1 MNHLLFIG
9 NLGAGEII
17 VIALVVLLLFGGKK
31 IPELMKG
38 LGKGL
43 DALLGDDFTNEP
55 EVKSSLFL
63 PISQVE
69 SCAAQPRKQFDPD
82 ALADLADSIRQHGI
96 IQPLTVRKLQSGYY
110 QIIAGE
116 RRWRAS
122 RAAGLKEVPVRILEA
137 DDKLAMELALV
148 ENLQRE
154 DLNAIEEAQGIKA
167 LMDTLSLT
175 QDEAAERVGKSRP
188 AVANALRL
196 LKLPDSVIALVSDG
210 KLSPG
215 HARALLGFKDEQDII
230 ETADLIIEKGLTVRD
245 VEKLV
250 KKRNKEPKAEKP
262 AARRASYYDE
272 VELALTDFLGRK
284 VKVGTKPGKES
295 GVLEIDFF
303 DKDDLTRL
311 ADALKSLGD

>member
-1 MNHLLFIG
+1 M
-9 NLGAGEII
+9 A
-17 VIALVVLLLFGGKK
+17 AKK
-31 IPELMKG
+31 GG
-38 LGKGL
+38 LGRGL
-43 DALLGDDFTNEP
+43 DALFADNSIEEIASTSAVKLKIMDIEP
-55 EVKSSLFL
+55 NRD
-63 PISQVE
+63 
-69 SCAAQPRKQFDPD
+69 QPRKIFDED
-82 ALADLADSIRQHGI
+82 ALAELADSIAKHGV
-96 IQPLTVRKLQSGYY
+96 IQPLLVRPMPDGSY
-110 QIIAGE
+110 QLVAGE

-122 RAAGLKEVPVRILEA
+122 RMAGLTEVPVVIKELSDDEA
-137 DDKLAMELALV
+137 MALALI

-272 VELALTDFLGRK
+272 VEFALTDFLGRK

>member
-1 MNHLLFIG
+1 M
-9 NLGAGEII
+9 A
-17 VIALVVLLLFGGKK
+17 AKK
-31 IPELMKG
+31 GG
-38 LGKGL
+38 LGRGL
-43 DALLGDDFTNEP
+43 DALFADNSIEEIASTSAVKLKIMDIEP
-55 EVKSSLFL
+55 NRD
-63 PISQVE
+63 
-69 SCAAQPRKQFDPD
+69 QPRKIFDED
-82 ALADLADSIRQHGI
+82 ALAELADSIAKHGV
-96 IQPLTVRKLQSGYY
+96 IQPLLVRPMPDGSY
-110 QIIAGE
+110 QLVAGE

-122 RAAGLKEVPVRILEA
+122 RMAGLTEVPVVIKELSDDEA
-137 DDKLAMELALV
+137 MALALI

-245 VEKLV
+245 VEKIV

-262 AARRASYYDE
+262 ASRRASYYDE

>member
-1 MNHLLFIG
+1 M
-9 NLGAGEII
+9 A
-17 VIALVVLLLFGGKK
+17 AKK
-31 IPELMKG
+31 GG
-38 LGKGL
+38 LGRGL
-43 DALLGDDFTNEP
+43 DALFADNSIEEIASTSAVKLKIMDIEP
-55 EVKSSLFL
+55 NRD
-63 PISQVE
+63 
-69 SCAAQPRKQFDPD
+69 QPRKIFDED
-82 ALADLADSIRQHGI
+82 ALAELADSIAKHGV
-96 IQPLTVRKLQSGYY
+96 IQPLLVRPMPDGSY
-110 QIIAGE
+110 QLVAGE

-122 RAAGLKEVPVRILEA
+122 RMAGLTEVPVVIKELSDDEA
-137 DDKLAMELALV
+137 MALALI

-175 QDEAAERVGKSRP
+175 QAEAAERVGKSRP

>member
-1 MNHLLFIG
+1 M
-9 NLGAGEII
+9 A
-17 VIALVVLLLFGGKK
+17 AKK
-31 IPELMKG
+31 GG
-38 LGKGL
+38 LGRGL
-43 DALLGDDFTNEP
+43 DALFADNSIEEIASTSAVKLKIMDIEP
-55 EVKSSLFL
+55 NRD
-63 PISQVE
+63 
-69 SCAAQPRKQFDPD
+69 QPRKIFDED
-82 ALADLADSIRQHGI
+82 ALAELADSIAKHGV
-96 IQPLTVRKLQSGYY
+96 IQPLLVRPMPDGSY
-110 QIIAGE
+110 QLVAGE

-122 RAAGLKEVPVRILEA
+122 RMAGLTEVPVVIKELSDDEA
-137 DDKLAMELALV
+137 MALALI

-175 QDEAAERVGKSRP
+175 QDEAAEHVGKSRP

>member
-1 MNHLLFIG
+1 M
-9 NLGAGEII
+9 A
-17 VIALVVLLLFGGKK
+17 AKK
-31 IPELMKG
+31 GG
-38 LGKGL
+38 LGRGL
-43 DALLGDDFTNEP
+43 DALFADNSIEEIASTSAVKLKIMDIEP
-55 EVKSSLFL
+55 NRD
-63 PISQVE
+63 
-69 SCAAQPRKQFDPD
+69 QPRKIFDED
-82 ALADLADSIRQHGI
+82 ALAELADSIAKHGV
-96 IQPLTVRKLQSGYY
+96 IQPLLVRPMPDGSY
-110 QIIAGE
+110 QLVAGE

-122 RAAGLKEVPVRILEA
+122 RMAGLTEVPVVIKELSDDEA
-137 DDKLAMELALV
+137 MALALI

-167 LMDTLSLT
+167 LMDTFSLT

-230 ETADLIIEKGLTVRD
+230 ETANLIIEKGLTVRD

-250 KKRNKEPKAEKP
+250 KKRNKEPKAEKS

>member
-1 MNHLLFIG
+1 M
-9 NLGAGEII
+9 A
-17 VIALVVLLLFGGKK
+17 AKK
-31 IPELMKG
+31 GG
-38 LGKGL
+38 LGRGL
-43 DALLGDDFTNEP
+43 DALFADNSIEEIASTSAVKLKIMDIEP
-55 EVKSSLFL
+55 NRD
-63 PISQVE
+63 
-69 SCAAQPRKQFDPD
+69 QPRKIFDED
-82 ALADLADSIRQHGI
+82 ALAELADSIAKHGV
-96 IQPLTVRKLQSGYY
+96 IQPLLVRPMPDGSY
-110 QIIAGE
+110 QLVAGE

-122 RAAGLKEVPVRILEA
+122 RMAGLTEVPVVIKELSDDEA
-137 DDKLAMELALV
+137 MALALI

-230 ETADLIIEKGLTVRD
+230 ETADLIIEKGMTVRD

>member
-1 MNHLLFIG
+1 M
-9 NLGAGEII
+9 A
-17 VIALVVLLLFGGKK
+17 AKK
-31 IPELMKG
+31 GG
-38 LGKGL
+38 LGRGL
-43 DALLGDDFTNEP
+43 DALFADNSIEEIASTSAVKLKIMEIEP
-55 EVKSSLFL
+55 NRD
-63 PISQVE
+63 
-69 SCAAQPRKQFDPD
+69 QPRKIFDED
-82 ALADLADSIRQHGI
+82 ALAELADSIAKHGV
-96 IQPLTVRKLQSGYY
+96 IQPLLVRPMPDGSY
-110 QIIAGE
+110 QLVAGE

-122 RAAGLKEVPVRILEA
+122 RMAGLTEVPVVIKELSDDEA
-137 DDKLAMELALV
+137 MALALI

>member
-1 MNHLLFIG
+1 M
-9 NLGAGEII
+9 A
-17 VIALVVLLLFGGKK
+17 AKK
-31 IPELMKG
+31 GG
-38 LGKGL
+38 LGRGL
-43 DALLGDDFTNEP
+43 DALFADNSIEEIASTSAVKLKIMDIEP
-55 EVKSSLFL
+55 NRD
-63 PISQVE
+63 
-69 SCAAQPRKQFDPD
+69 QPRKIFDED
-82 ALADLADSIRQHGI
+82 ALAELADSIAKHGV
-96 IQPLTVRKLQSGYY
+96 IQPLLVRPMPDGSY
-110 QIIAGE
+110 QLVAGE

-122 RAAGLKEVPVRILEA
+122 RMAGLTEVPVVIKELSDDEA
-137 DDKLAMELALV
+137 MALALI

-284 VKVGTKPGKES
+284 VPVAVSSGEES

>member
-1 MNHLLFIG
+1 M
-9 NLGAGEII
+9 A
-17 VIALVVLLLFGGKK
+17 AKK
-31 IPELMKG
+31 GG
-38 LGKGL
+38 LGRGL
-43 DALLGDDFTNEP
+43 DALFADNSIEEIASTSAVKLKIMDIEP
-55 EVKSSLFL
+55 NRD
-63 PISQVE
+63 
-69 SCAAQPRKQFDPD
+69 QPRKIFDED
-82 ALADLADSIRQHGI
+82 ALAELADSIAKHGV
-96 IQPLTVRKLQSGYY
+96 IQPLLVRPMPDGSY
-110 QIIAGE
+110 QLVAGE

-122 RAAGLKEVPVRILEA
+122 RMAGLTEVPVVIKELSDDEA
-137 DDKLAMELALV
+137 MALALI

-311 ADALKSLGD
+311 TDALKSLGD

>member
-1 MNHLLFIG
+1 MDI
-9 NLGAGEII
+9 
-17 VIALVVLLLFGGKK
+17 
-31 IPELMKG
+31 
-38 LGKGL
+38 
-43 DALLGDDFTNEP
+43 EP
-55 EVKSSLFL
+55 NRD
-63 PISQVE
+63 
-69 SCAAQPRKQFDPD
+69 QPRKIFDED
-82 ALADLADSIRQHGI
+82 ALAELADSIAKHGV
-96 IQPLTVRKLQSGYY
+96 IQPLLVRPMPAGSY
-110 QIIAGE
+110 QLVAGE

-122 RAAGLKEVPVRILEA
+122 RMAGLTEVPVVIKELSDDEA
-137 DDKLAMELALV
+137 MALALI

-250 KKRNKEPKAEKP
+250 KKRNKEPTAEKP

>member
-1 MNHLLFIG
+1 M
-9 NLGAGEII
+9 A
-17 VIALVVLLLFGGKK
+17 AKK
-31 IPELMKG
+31 GG
-38 LGKGL
+38 LGRGL
-43 DALLGDDFTNEP
+43 DALFADNSIEEIASTSAVKLKIMDIEP
-55 EVKSSLFL
+55 NRD
-63 PISQVE
+63 
-69 SCAAQPRKQFDPD
+69 QPRKIFDED
-82 ALADLADSIRQHGI
+82 ALAELADSIAKHGV
-96 IQPLTVRKLQSGYY
+96 IQPLLVRPMPDGSY
-110 QIIAGE
+110 QLVAGE

-122 RAAGLKEVPVRILEA
+122 RMAGLTEVPVVIKELSDDEA
-137 DDKLAMELALV
+137 MALALI

-196 LKLPDSVIALVSDG
+196 LKLPDSVIALVSGG

>member
-1 MNHLLFIG
+1 M
-9 NLGAGEII
+9 A
-17 VIALVVLLLFGGKK
+17 AKK
-31 IPELMKG
+31 GG
-38 LGKGL
+38 LGRGL
-43 DALLGDDFTNEP
+43 DALFADNSIEEIASTSAVKLKIMDIEP
-55 EVKSSLFL
+55 NRD
-63 PISQVE
+63 
-69 SCAAQPRKQFDPD
+69 QPRKIFDED
-82 ALADLADSIRQHGI
+82 ALAELADSIAKHGV
-96 IQPLTVRKLQSGYY
+96 IQPLLVRPMPDGSY
-110 QIIAGE
+110 QLVAGE

-122 RAAGLKEVPVRILEA
+122 RMAGLTEVPVVIKELRDDEA
-137 DDKLAMELALV
+137 MALALI

>member
-1 MNHLLFIG
+1 M
-9 NLGAGEII
+9 A
-17 VIALVVLLLFGGKK
+17 AKK
-31 IPELMKG
+31 GG
-38 LGKGL
+38 LGRGL
-43 DALLGDDFTNEP
+43 DALFADNSIEEISSTSAVKLKIMDIEP
-55 EVKSSLFL
+55 NRD
-63 PISQVE
+63 
-69 SCAAQPRKQFDPD
+69 QPRKIFDED
-82 ALADLADSIRQHGI
+82 ALAELADSIAKHGV
-96 IQPLTVRKLQSGYY
+96 IQPLLVRPMPDGSY
-110 QIIAGE
+110 QLVAGE

-122 RAAGLKEVPVRILEA
+122 RMAGLTEVPVVIKELSDDEA
-137 DDKLAMELALV
+137 MALALI

-303 DKDDLTRL
+303 DKDDLSRL

>member
-1 MNHLLFIG
+1 M
-9 NLGAGEII
+9 A
-17 VIALVVLLLFGGKK
+17 AKK
-31 IPELMKG
+31 GG
-38 LGKGL
+38 LGRGL
-43 DALLGDDFTNEP
+43 DALFAENSIEEIASTSAVKLKIMDIEP
-55 EVKSSLFL
+55 NRD
-63 PISQVE
+63 
-69 SCAAQPRKQFDPD
+69 QPRKIFDED
-82 ALADLADSIRQHGI
+82 ALAELADSIAKHGV
-96 IQPLTVRKLQSGYY
+96 IQPLLVRPMPDGSY
-110 QIIAGE
+110 QLVAGE

-122 RAAGLKEVPVRILEA
+122 RMAGLTEVPVVIKELSDDEA
-137 DDKLAMELALV
+137 MALALI

>member
-1 MNHLLFIG
+1 M
-9 NLGAGEII
+9 A
-17 VIALVVLLLFGGKK
+17 AKK
-31 IPELMKG
+31 GG
-38 LGKGL
+38 LGRGL
-43 DALLGDDFTNEP
+43 DALFADNSIEEIASTSAVKLKIMDIEP
-55 EVKSSLFL
+55 NRD
-63 PISQVE
+63 
-69 SCAAQPRKQFDPD
+69 QPRKIFDED
-82 ALADLADSIRQHGI
+82 ALAELADSIAKHGV
-96 IQPLTVRKLQSGYY
+96 IQPLLVRLMPDGSY
-110 QIIAGE
+110 QLVAGE

-122 RAAGLKEVPVRILEA
+122 RMAGLTEVPVVIKELSDDEA
-137 DDKLAMELALV
+137 MALALI

>member
-1 MNHLLFIG
+1 M
-9 NLGAGEII
+9 A
-17 VIALVVLLLFGGKK
+17 AKK
-31 IPELMKG
+31 GG
-38 LGKGL
+38 LGRGL
-43 DALLGDDFTNEP
+43 DALFADNSIEEIASTSAVKLKIMDIEP
-55 EVKSSLFL
+55 NRD
-63 PISQVE
+63 
-69 SCAAQPRKQFDPD
+69 QPRKIFDED
-82 ALADLADSIRQHGI
+82 ALAELADSIAKHGV
-96 IQPLTVRKLQSGYY
+96 IQPLLVRPMPDGSY
-110 QIIAGE
+110 QLVAGE

-122 RAAGLKEVPVRILEA
+122 RMAGLTEVPVVIKELSDDEA
-137 DDKLAMELALV
+137 MALALI

-167 LMDTLSLT
+167 LMGTLSLT

>member
-1 MNHLLFIG
+1 M
-9 NLGAGEII
+9 A
-17 VIALVVLLLFGGKK
+17 AKK
-31 IPELMKG
+31 GG
-38 LGKGL
+38 LGRGL
-43 DALLGDDFTNEP
+43 DALFADNSIEEIASTSAVKLKIMDIEP
-55 EVKSSLFL
+55 NRD
-63 PISQVE
+63 
-69 SCAAQPRKQFDPD
+69 QPRKIFDED
-82 ALADLADSIRQHGI
+82 ALAELADSIAKHGV
-96 IQPLTVRKLQSGYY
+96 IQPLLVRPMLDGSY
-110 QIIAGE
+110 QLVAGE

-122 RAAGLKEVPVRILEA
+122 RMAGLTEVPVVIKELSDDEA
-137 DDKLAMELALV
+137 MALALI